1 MIAWRNL
8 MRIRQVADVVSRFF
22 RPRCETFGLH
32 LRDDAAPVLDE
43 RRRLPVNFH
52 PGQRV
57 LEDAPMDERA
67 LRTRMRAE
75 IAQPALQHERLAEAL
90 DVAARERQLAEL
102 QRRRFPGLS

>member
-1 MIAWRNL
+1 
-8 MRIRQVADVVSRFF
+8 MRTVPRRMLRMDDIADVVAGLVAPLG
-22 RPRCETFGLH
+22 PRREAFGLH

-43 RRRLPVNFH
+43 RRRLPVNLH

-57 LEDAPMDERA
+57 PEDAAMDERS

-75 IAQPALQHERLAEAL
+75 IAQAALQHERLAEAL

-102 QRRRFPGLS
+102 QRRR